1 MQLVESGPLVAP
13 RPAGNTAEVR
23 RLPHG
28 AVAGLRLYRVLIASS
43 TEELR
48 TDHAL
53 IESDIV
59 GHENLGRRQVRG
71 KSVEGAA
78 YLDATPGRRL
88 GVNPVN
94 TDSAVRNNKPVR
106 PNDEGLTPELMAF
119 GVSEQ
124 PRDLNEPRSVPD
136 VRRRGIVVSRNAGRL
151 GVEDKV
157 HGVPVRS
164 R

>member
-1 MQLVESGPLVAP
+1 MAP
-13 RPAGNTAEVR
+13 RSTGNTAEVR
-23 RLPHG
+23 RFPHG
-28 AVAGLRLYRVLIASS
+28 AVTGLRLYRVPRASS

-53 IESDIV
+53 IESNTV

-78 YLDATPGRRL
+78 YLNATLARRL

-94 TDSAVRNNKPVR
+94 TSGAVRNNKPLR
-106 PNDEGLTPELMAF
+106 PNDEGLTPELMAL

-124 PRDLNEPRSVPD
+124 PRDLNEPGPVPD
-136 VRRRGIVVSRNAGRL
+136 LRRGASWFCGMPVVSVSKTRYMA
-151 GVEDKV
+151 
-157 HGVPVRS
+157 RS
-164 R
+164 SA

>member
-1 MQLVESGPLVAP
+1 MQLVESWPLIAS
-13 RPAGNTAEVR
+13 RPTGNPAEVR

-28 AVAGLRLYRVLIASS
+28 AAAGLRLNRVPLAPS

-53 IESDIV
+53 IESNIV

-71 KSVEGAA
+71 KSVEGAT
-78 YLDATPGRRL
+78 YLNATPARRL

-94 TDSAVRNNKPVR
+94 TDGAVRNDKPLW
-106 PNDEGLTPELMAF
+106 PNDESLTSELMAF

-124 PRDLNEPRSVPD
+124 PSDLNEPGPVPD
-136 VRRRGIVVSRNAGRL
+136 VRRRGII
-151 GVEDKV
+151 
-157 HGVPVRS
+157 
-164 R
+164 